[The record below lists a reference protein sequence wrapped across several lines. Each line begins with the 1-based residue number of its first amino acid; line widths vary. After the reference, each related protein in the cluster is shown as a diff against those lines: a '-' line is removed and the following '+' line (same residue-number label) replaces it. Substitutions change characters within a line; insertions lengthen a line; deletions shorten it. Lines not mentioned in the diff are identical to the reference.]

1 MLLTCQNV
9 KLITNVSNKVS
20 NIPQIYQKLFKSC
33 YICKN
38 IGQVVI

>member
-1 MLLTCQNV
+1 MLLTCQIV
-9 KLITNVSNKVS
+9 IGVTNVNNKVS
-20 NIPQIYQKLFKSC
+20 NIGQIYQKLFKSC